1 MKTNVT
7 KDITEIR
14 DEVGKLKTDTIN
26 IIEQKQ
32 QETRTRIVSETQK
45 LQKQFD
51 KFKRNQGT
59 NQGLDREVTILG
71 NDDSSLPQTVQHPDH
86 IPKQYISEELHS
98 YLKESYEDETVLNNT
113 E

>member
-45 LQKQFD
+45 LQEQFD
-51 KFKRNQGT
+51 QFK
-59 NQGLDREVTILG
+59 
-71 NDDSSLPQTVQHPDH
+71 SL
-86 IPKQYISEELHS
+86 KQCHS
-98 YLKESYEDETVLNNT
+98 
-113 E
+113 

>member
-32 QETRTRIVSETQK
+32 QETRTRIVS
-45 LQKQFD
+45 
-51 KFKRNQGT
+51 
-59 NQGLDREVTILG
+59 
-71 NDDSSLPQTVQHPDH
+71 
-86 IPKQYISEELHS
+86 
-98 YLKESYEDETVLNNT
+98 
-113 E
+113 